1 MSRIISTLVLVGV
14 FGLWSAVLTAQPLK
28 TQTSNRSAVTLKVT
42 PKTVH
47 GDVLEFEMVFDTH
60 TQELNDD
67 LLKSA
72 VLVGRDGTQVVPTAW
87 NGDPPSGHHRKGVL
101 QFNAP
106 KPRPDVLELRVS
118 RPGEP
123 APRVF
128 KWDAK

>member
-1 MSRIISTLVLVGV
+1 MSRIIPALVLVGA

-42 PKTVH
+42 PTVQ
-47 GDVLEFEMVFDTH
+47 GDVVEFEMVFDTH
-60 TQELNDD
+60 SQELNDD

-72 VLVGRDGTQVVPTAW
+72 VLIGANGAQVVPAAW

-101 QFNAP
+101 RFNAP
-106 KPRPDVLELRVS
+106 KPQPDVLELRVT
-118 RPGEP
+118 RPGEA

-128 KWDAK
+128 RWNAK